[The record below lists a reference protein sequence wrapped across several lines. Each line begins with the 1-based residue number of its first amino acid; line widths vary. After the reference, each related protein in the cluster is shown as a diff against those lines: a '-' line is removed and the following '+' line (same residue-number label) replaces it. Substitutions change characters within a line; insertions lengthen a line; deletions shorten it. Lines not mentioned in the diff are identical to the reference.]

1 MSFGPVPKLTWY
13 GVAKKKLDPIPRGIL
28 RVLGCLPLET
38 CRNPLAAA
46 GMSPKIRGIE
56 GISEADFCD
65 IEYRS

>member
-46 GMSPKIRGIE
+46 GMSP
-56 GISEADFCD
+56 
-65 IEYRS
+65 